1 MGIDQEKIKVGI
13 LFGGK
18 SAEHEISLQSAKNVY
33 DALDRSKFD
42 PVLIGIDKYGNWFLN
57 NDSHSVN
64 LNPSSEPV
72 AIVPESLGSLLT
84 YDLLSN
90 TVTPHHPSFSS
101 PLPKLDVIFPI
112 LHGPYGED
120 GTVQGLLKLAGVPFV
135 GSGVLGSAVGMD
147 KDVMKRLF
155 RDAGIPIGKFFTF
168 KSHESLPTFAEV
180 TKALGSPL
188 FVKPVNMGSS
198 VGISKVSDE
207 EEFFAAVQEAFCYDT
222 KIVIE
227 EFIRGREIECAV
239 LGDENPIAS
248 LPGEIIPTHEF
259 YSYEAKYLD
268 TQGAT
273 LVIPAKLDGGIQQRI
288 QELAIKA
295 FQTLCCEGLARLD
308 FFLRED
314 GEVMINE
321 INTIPGFTKF
331 SMYPKLWEASGIGYT
346 ELISRLIEMAMKRFA
361 KEQILRISY
370 A

>member
-1 MGIDQEKIKVGI
+1 MGIDREKIKVGI

-42 PVLIGIDKYGNWFLN
+42 PVLIGIDKSGQWFLN
-57 NDSHSVN
+57 GDSQSHNIS
-64 LNPSSEPV
+64 LSPSGKP
-72 AIVPESLGSLLT
+72 ATIIPESYGSLLA
-84 YDLLSN
+84 YDFS
-90 TVTPHHPSFSS
+90 VPHRTSS
-101 PLPKLDVIFPI
+101 VAPLPKVDVIFPI
-112 LHGPYGED
+112 LHGPFGED
-120 GTVQGLLKLAGVPFV
+120 GTVQGLLKLASVPFV

-155 RDAGIPIGKFFTF
+155 RDADIPIGKFLTF
-168 KSHESLPTFAEV
+168 KSHESLPAFAEV
-180 TKALGSPL
+180 TKALGNPV
-188 FVKPVNMGSS
+188 FIKPANMGSS
-198 VGISKVSDE
+198 VGISKVCDE
-207 EEFFAAVQEAFCYDT
+207 AGFFAAVQEAFCYDT

-239 LGDENPIAS
+239 LGDENPVAS
-248 LPGEIIPTHEF
+248 LPGEVISTHEF

-288 QELAIKA
+288 QELSIRA

-308 FFLRED
+308 FFLQED
-314 GEVMINE
+314 GNVMINE

-361 KEQILRISY
+361 KEQTLRISY
-370 A
+370 D